1 MPRSSKKINKTD
13 SQYGKLREIKNM
25 FSIDKYKFAFFNDVN
40 GKQTVSA
47 RSTYAGK
54 TVKGYA
60 KCDPRDEFDVEKGKE
75 LAAAR
80 CNARIA
86 EKRFKRAQKKVAEA
100 QAMVE
105 MAQKY
110 LVEMESYLADAANDM
125 KDANDYV
132 ADMVS
137 AM

>member
-1 MPRSSKKINKTD
+1 
-13 SQYGKLREIKNM
+13 M
-25 FSIDKYKFAFFNDVN
+25 FNIDKYKFAFFKDAS

-47 RSTYAGK
+47 WSTYAGK

-60 KCDPRDEFDVEKGKE
+60 KCDPRDEYDVEKGKK

-100 QAMVE
+100 QAMVD

-110 LVEMESYLADAANDM
+110 LAEMQSYLNDSVNDM

-137 AM
+137 SL

>member
-1 MPRSSKKINKTD
+1 
-13 SQYGKLREIKNM
+13 M
-25 FSIDKYKFAFFNDVN
+25 FSMDKYKFAFFKDAS

-47 RSTYAGK
+47 RSTYAGR

-100 QAMVE
+100 QAFVD

-110 LVEMESYLADAANDM
+110 LAEMESYLTDSASDM

-137 AM
+137 TM